1 MERGKDKE
9 LGKAGESLE
18 DILARLQSHV
28 GARTEAA
35 FKTAAHPRDPVSTPR
50 PPSSSPKRV
59 TPVRAPDAI
68 PETPAASALETDDED
83 PGRYEGHLAEFP
95 VFILDKRRRGVAGRD
110 PLVYSDTIRGPGDEP
125 VPRRWEAWP
134 GRLGFGGPS
143 TAELFY
149 ELVQLYV
156 EQGSVS
162 DHIHFRTINALYR
175 RLHPGA
181 PNPDRKDYDR
191 VRRDLDILCGYR
203 FVCENAF
210 WDREKRAYVHMREW
224 SLFTG
229 WTGYTRM
236 PARGG
241 ASYPYQEELPFGAVG
256 VSPILRTI
264 AKNRG
269 LFCIGFESK
278 LFRGLKPLE
287 QRLAVYLAKMFVSQS
302 THKRFVD
309 ELAAALPIQ
318 VAEPKILRLSLKRA
332 AQGILD
338 AQVPILKSF
347 NLERSADGRWLIV
360 FHRARRPRQDYGIP
374 GYAAGEFL
382 PGLLLL
388 VDELVEFTKSPQ
400 SRPWFTNCVRA
411 LGVDVS
417 HFCFAQLK
425 EACTIHE
432 VRDRGALLTKI
443 FEDKAGALGRTLH

>member
-1 MERGKDKE
+1 MRKNQKE
-9 LGKAGESLE
+9 LGSAGESLE
-18 DILARLQSHV
+18 DILASLKKRVAETSFSRSEPAL
-28 GARTEAA
+28 
-35 FKTAAHPRDPVSTPR
+35 DPR
-50 PPSSSPKRV
+50 PTVHSAKQKPQIER
-59 TPVRAPDAI
+59 PVEPPTSAP
-68 PETPAASALETDDED
+68 PESLETDDDD

-95 VFILDKRRRGVAGRD
+95 VFILDKRRRSAAGRE
-110 PLVYSDTIRGPGDEP
+110 PLIYTDTIRGPSDEP
-125 VPRRWEAWP
+125 IPRRWEAWP

-156 EQGSVS
+156 EQGSS
-162 DHIHFRTINALYR
+162 ADNIQFKTINALFR
-175 RLHPGA
+175 RLHPAA

-191 VRRDLDILCGYR
+191 VRRDLDLLCGYR

-210 WDREKRAYVHMREW
+210 WDREKKAYVHMREW

-236 PARGG
+236 PVRGG

-269 LFCIGFESK
+269 LFCIGFESR

-302 THKRFVD
+302 THRRFVD
-309 ELAAALPIQ
+309 ELAAALPVQID
-318 VAEPKILRLSLKRA
+318 EKRPDNLRTVLKRA
-332 AQGILD
+332 AQGLL
-338 AQVPILKSF
+338 AAGVPILRTFSF
-347 NLERSADGRWLIV
+347 EKTANGRWLIT
-360 FHRARRPRQDYGIP
+360 FQRAKRPRQDYGIP
-374 GYAAGEFL
+374 GYAAGDFL
-382 PGLLLL
+382 PGVLLL

-417 HFCFAQLK
+417 HFCFGQLK

-443 FEDKAGALGRTLH
+443 FEDKAGELGRTLH